1 MTNLPLRFS
10 PSLGPLL
17 ATTCPTIRTG
27 SHCLLFHRTVA
38 WLSLT
43 PQFGAIQFALATHSA
58 LLPVASIV
66 VQPDLSAATLLY
78 KATLPN
84 SSFVSYSLPQLLHH
98 LQLLR
103 TPAIFDSTPLN
114 PTLDWFSNHYSRATG
129 IDCSCSHTSLP
140 NQLLW
145 LCSVIDLIDFL
156 STHFQLSCF
165 FLIVSLAADLDF
177 GISLAYLALHRRT
190 ESLHLQM
197 SPTFSALYDDAGHAR
212 RWICLGLCQVGFFPP
227 PVPSFHPLVPF
238 LRVSAI
244 MSTPVSITLPT
255 TASPLLLRPAPL
267 LRFP

>member
-66 VQPDLSAATLLY
+66 VQPDLSAATPLC

-84 SSFVSYSLPQLLHH
+84 SYFVSYSLPQLLHH
-98 LQLLR
+98 LRLLR
-103 TPAIFDSTPLN
+103 TPAIFDSIPLN
-114 PTLDWFSNHYSRATG
+114 PTLDWFFDHYSQITG
-129 IDCSCSHTSLP
+129 IDCSCPHTSLP
-140 NQLLW
+140 DQLLW
-145 LCSVIDLIDFL
+145 LGSVFDLIDFF

-165 FLIVSLAADLDF
+165 FLVVSLPADLDC
-177 GISLAYLALHRRT
+177 GVLLADLALHRRT
-190 ESLHLQM
+190 DSWHL
-197 SPTFSALYDDAGHAR
+197 
-212 RWICLGLCQVGFFPP
+212 
-227 PVPSFHPLVPF
+227 
-238 LRVSAI
+238 
-244 MSTPVSITLPT
+244 
-255 TASPLLLRPAPL
+255 
-267 LRFP
+267 